1 MLFHMKDEITR
12 PVALTRSA
20 RPATPDIRLRAT
32 DLVNEIEFLAARAR
46 SLGSARANEMLAPLD
61 LKVRSYSILALA
73 CSGKGPSQRELAEFL
88 SLDPSQIVALV
99 DSLEARNL
107 LKRVPDSGDR
117 RSKIISATAEGRR
130 LYVRATAAVQHADD
144 ISLRALS
151 ADDRE
156 QLRTLLGRIAFD
168 EDS

>member
-1 MLFHMKDEITR
+1 MKDE
-12 PVALTRSA
+12 SG
-20 RPATPDIRLRAT
+20 RPAASAHSGDPAAPDIRLRAT

-46 SLGSARANEMLAPLD
+46 SLGSARANEMLATLD

-99 DSLEARNL
+99 DSLETRRL
-107 LKRVPDSGDR
+107 LKRAPDPRDR
-117 RSKIISATAEGRR
+117 RSKIISATAEGHR
-130 LYVRATAAVQHADD
+130 LYVRASAAVQQADD

-151 ADDRE
+151 TEDRK

-168 EDS
+168 EDNEL